1 MMKRLLPMPWHS
13 VMLIVV
19 WLLLNGFSYGQL
31 VLAVILAWLIPILTY
46 PYVRGHA
53 PVKKP
58 LAMMAYSLRLLYDIV
73 VANVDVARRVV
84 MPNRYLK
91 PGWLAYPLS
100 MTEPFPVTVLASSV
114 SLTPGTV
121 SVEFSEDRT
130 CLYIHV
136 LHLEDEKELQAFIFK
151 RYEQPL
157 KEIFGC

>member
-1 MMKRLLPMPWHS
+1 MKRLLPMPWHS
-13 VMLIVV
+13 VMLIAV

-31 VLAVILAWLIPILTY
+31 LLAVILALLIPIITY

-58 LAMMAYSLRLLYDIV
+58 LAMMTYSLRLLYDIV
-73 VANVDVARRVV
+73 VANLDVARRVV
-84 MPNRYLK
+84 LPNRYLK

-100 MTEPFPVTVLASSV
+100 MTEPFPVTFLASSV

-136 LHLEDEKELQAFIFK
+136 LHLEDEKELQAFIFR

>member
-1 MMKRLLPMPWHS
+1 MEGSHNEALAANAMALSHADSRLAS
-13 VMLIVV
+13 IK
-19 WLLLNGFSYGQL
+19 WLL
-31 VLAVILAWLIPILTY
+31 VRTVILALLIPIITY

-58 LAMMAYSLRLLYDIV
+58 LAMMTYSLRLLYDIV
-73 VANVDVARRVV
+73 VANLDVARRVV
-84 MPNRYLK
+84 LPNRYLK

-136 LHLEDEKELQAFIFK
+136 LHLEDEKELQAFIFR

>member
-1 MMKRLLPMPWHS
+1 MKRLLPMPWHS
-13 VMLIVV
+13 VMLIAV

-31 VLAVILAWLIPILTY
+31 LLAVILALLIPIITY

-58 LAMMAYSLRLLYDIV
+58 LAMMTYSLRLLYDIV
-73 VANVDVARRVV
+73 VANLDVARRVV
-84 MPNRYLK
+84 LPNRYLK

-100 MTEPFPVTVLASSV
+100 MTEPFPITLLASSV

-136 LHLEDEKELQAFIFK
+136 LHLEDEKELQAFIFR

>member
-1 MMKRLLPMPWHS
+1 MKRLLPMPWHS
-13 VMLIVV
+13 VMLIAV

-31 VLAVILAWLIPILTY
+31 LLAVILALLIPIITY

-58 LAMMAYSLRLLYDIV
+58 LAMMTYSLRLLYDIV
-73 VANVDVARRVV
+73 VANLDVARRVV
-84 MPNRYLK
+84 LPNRYLK

-100 MTEPFPVTVLASSV
+100 MTEPFPVTLLASSV

-136 LHLEDEKELQAFIFK
+136 LHLEDEKELQAFIFR

-157 KEIFGC
+157 KEIMSS

>member
-1 MMKRLLPMPWHS
+1 MKRLLPMPWHS
-13 VMLIVV
+13 VMLIAV

-31 VLAVILAWLIPILTY
+31 LLAVILALLIPIITY

-58 LAMMAYSLRLLYDIV
+58 LAMMTYSLRLLYDIV
-73 VANVDVARRVV
+73 VANLDVARRVV
-84 MPNRYLK
+84 LPNRYLK

-100 MTEPFPVTVLASSV
+100 MTEPFPVTLLASSV

-130 CLYIHV
+130 CLYIHI
-136 LHLEDEKELQAFIFK
+136 LHLEDEKELQAFIFR

>member
-1 MMKRLLPMPWHS
+1 MKRLLPMPWHS
-13 VMLIVV
+13 VMLIAV

-31 VLAVILAWLIPILTY
+31 LLAVILALLIPIITY

-58 LAMMAYSLRLLYDIV
+58 LAMMTYSLRLLYDIV
-73 VANVDVARRVV
+73 VANLDVARRVV
-84 MPNRYLK
+84 LPNRYLK

-100 MTEPFPVTVLASSV
+100 MTEPFPVTLLASSV

-136 LHLEDEKELQAFIFK
+136 LDLEDEKELQAFIFR

>member
-1 MMKRLLPMPWHS
+1 MKRLLPMPWHS
-13 VMLIVV
+13 VMLIAV

-31 VLAVILAWLIPILTY
+31 LLAVILALLIPIITY

-53 PVKKP
+53 PVQKP
-58 LAMMAYSLRLLYDIV
+58 LAMMTYSLRLLYDIV
-73 VANVDVARRVV
+73 VANLDVARRVV
-84 MPNRYLK
+84 LPNRYLK

-100 MTEPFPVTVLASSV
+100 MTEPFPVTLLASSV

-136 LHLEDEKELQAFIFK
+136 LHLEDEKELQAFIFR

>member
-1 MMKRLLPMPWHS
+1 MKRLLPMPWHS
-13 VMLIVV
+13 VMLIAV

-31 VLAVILAWLIPILTY
+31 LLAVILALLIPIITY

-58 LAMMAYSLRLLYDIV
+58 FAMMTYSLRLLYDIV
-73 VANVDVARRVV
+73 VANLDVARRVV
-84 MPNRYLK
+84 LPNRYLK

-100 MTEPFPVTVLASSV
+100 MTEPFPVTLLASSV

-136 LHLEDEKELQAFIFK
+136 LHLEDEKELQAFIFR